1 MPLRML
7 SQVVLRF
14 AAIVLLFLALG
25 FSANAQDTVTGAFEG
40 TVTDG
45 RTQTR
50 VVGAFV
56 EITNQATG
64 IVIRRRTDAQGRF
77 YQGLLPPGVYTIRV
91 SASGFVAQ
99 EKEQR
104 LFTTAPNQV
113 VPIPF
118 VLEPEPSAQP
128 SPAATTTPPVP

>member
-1 MPLRML
+1 ML

-91 SASGFVAQ
+91 SASGFVASGP
-99 EKEQR
+99 
-104 LFTTAPNQV
+104 L
-113 VPIPF
+113 
-118 VLEPEPSAQP
+118 
-128 SPAATTTPPVP
+128 